1 MRVILGGEVSLRLI
15 SMIPHIRL
23 PNTGGFGAQKAHWEG
38 KLILTLLYACLR
50 SSRYLQGG
58 GTSVD
63 KLLALTTKLC

>member
-1 MRVILGGEVSLRLI
+1 MSLRLI

-23 PNTGGFGAQKAHWEG
+23 PNTGGFGAQKARWEG
-38 KLILTLLYACLR
+38 KLTLTLLYACLR

-63 KLLALTTKLC
+63 NC